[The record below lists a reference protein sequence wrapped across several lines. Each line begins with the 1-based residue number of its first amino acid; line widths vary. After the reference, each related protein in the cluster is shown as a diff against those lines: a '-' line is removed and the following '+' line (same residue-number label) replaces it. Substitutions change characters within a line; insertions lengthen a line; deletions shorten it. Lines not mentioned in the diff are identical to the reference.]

1 MPEIQ
6 FVLVAVGRRFFDP
19 VSGEEFEKTSATTA
33 NHVGGHEVA
42 DFEGREVVVVYEEEQ
57 S

>member
-6 FVLVAVGRRFFDP
+6 FALVAVGRCFFDP
-19 VSGEEFEKTSATTA
+19 ISGEEFEKTSATTA
-33 NHVGGHEVA
+33 NHVVWHGVA